1 MFGLL
6 IAIIY
11 ICFISLGLPDSLL
24 GAAWPSMYGG
34 LGVPVSYAG
43 IISVVIAA
51 GTVVS
56 SLLSD
61 LLTKK
66 LGTGAVTGI
75 SVAMT
80 AGALFG
86 FSVSNAFW
94 MLAVF
99 AVPYGLGA
107 GGVDAAL
114 NNYVALHLK
123 SRHMSW
129 LHCMWGVGAAIG
141 PYIMGY
147 ALSGGYGWS
156 RGYLV
161 ISIIQIALTAAVFCS
176 LPLWKRGGKPSES
189 GGETGEKGSEPAE
202 KKKPLT
208 PKEIVRI
215 RGAVPC
221 FITFFCYCALESTA
235 ILWSSSYMVLNNG
248 ISADTAATL
257 AGLFLIGITVGRAVN
272 GFLTLKFSD
281 KTLIRV
287 GECVILA
294 GVVMLFLP
302 FGNVCA
308 IIGLVLLGLGCAPVY
323 PSIIHMT
330 PELFGADKSQAVIG
344 VQMASAYIG
353 TCTMPPLFG
362 FLANNIGAWLF
373 PVFLGIW
380 LCVMAVM
387 HEVVVKKTA
396 NAVIR

>member
-1 MFGLL
+1 
-6 IAIIY
+6 
-11 ICFISLGLPDSLL
+11 
-24 GAAWPSMYGG
+24 
-34 LGVPVSYAG
+34 
-43 IISVVIAA
+43 
-51 GTVVS
+51 
-56 SLLSD
+56 
-61 LLTKK
+61 
-66 LGTGAVTGI
+66 
-75 SVAMT
+75 
-80 AGALFG
+80 
-86 FSVSNAFW
+86 
-94 MLAVF
+94 
-99 AVPYGLGA
+99 
-107 GGVDAAL
+107 
-114 NNYVALHLK
+114 
-123 SRHMSW
+123 
-129 LHCMWGVGAAIG
+129 
-141 PYIMGY
+141 
-147 ALSGGYGWS
+147 
-156 RGYLV
+156 
-161 ISIIQIALTAAVFCS
+161 
-176 LPLWKRGGKPSES
+176 
-189 GGETGEKGSEPAE
+189 
-202 KKKPLT
+202 
-208 PKEIVRI
+208 
-215 RGAVPC
+215 
-221 FITFFCYCALESTA
+221 
-235 ILWSSSYMVLNNG
+235 MVLNKG

-294 GVVMLFLP
+294 GVVTLFLP